1 MDGIQISSTARLDKD
16 GARPGVHNGNL
27 RLFYQDSSTPRWT
40 ATFPLETKFQFFIIS
55 EDQIQNIS
63 CEFIY
68 SAMTLTVPGLESGD
82 CSAGSG

>member
-40 ATFPLETKFQFFIIS
+40 ATFPRETEFQFNDIDSDRWPGGQFNSFVEIS
-55 EDQIQNIS
+55 TDFS
-63 CEFIY
+63 TDFSTEF
-68 SAMTLTVPGLESGD
+68 LL
-82 CSAGSG
+82 